1 MTIETGTRIGRYEVV
16 SPIGSGG
23 MGEVYLARDTRLERD
38 VAIKLLPPH
47 LQQDEDSL
55 QRFEREAKIISG
67 LNHPH
72 ILTIHEVGKVRLRGN
87 WRATHYMVTEFIDG
101 VTLRELM
108 QRENEGR
115 RMIDFLAQVAEALQK
130 AHNAGIVH
138 RDLKPENIMI
148 TNDGYAKVLDFG
160 LAKVY
165 GSWFN
170 STRSKP
176 VPLDDDVAQT
186 ERFQTQQGTVIGTV
200 GYMSPEQVQ
209 GKIIDH
215 RSDIFSFGC
224 ILYEVLAGHRAFEAE
239 GLIDT
244 LHLII
249 HGSPAPMPGSV
260 SSELRQIV
268 DRCLAKKSDLRFDS
282 MKAVAVALRQAGWQW
297 EGVVRPTTGKK
308 ARSVNTTGRVS
319 GRIKSIAILP
329 FANTSNDPEME
340 YLSDGI
346 TESIIHTLSRVGK
359 RLKVMARSTV
369 FTYKG
374 RDLPPQQLGEEMD
387 VTAVVTGRVQRVG
400 STLIITVELV
410 STRDGSQIWGD
421 RFRRPFSDVFEVQDE
436 IATQISEQL
445 KVKLTTTEK
454 RRLARRPTRHSAAYE
469 LYLKGRFHVNK
480 RTTEG
485 VQRAIEQFERA
496 IEVDPKYALAYAGLA
511 DCYMVLSSRFLASPD
526 EGYARVE
533 SAARKAISIDPTLAE
548 PHATLAALQFLYR
561 WNWADADREFRQAI
575 HLDPNYATAHHW
587 YSAFL
592 SWMEHHDDALREGK
606 IAADLEPLSLLLNI
620 NYADLLYFAGR
631 HDDALVASRKVLELE
646 PDFFLAHLLVSR
658 IYSTKEMYTDAL
670 QSVQT
675 AIAAESA
682 EYPELIGGLGY
693 IYGRMGARDRAVA
706 VLQRL
711 DDMSREPD
719 RFVAG
724 IFFAEVCMGMG
735 DVDRAL
741 EYAESFF
748 RTRGDVGELL
758 VGPRFAPLRADPRF
772 TKMLRKIGFPPREW
786 DPKPIAPAPTET
798 TV

>member
-1 MTIETGTRIGRYEVV
+1 MV
-16 SPIGSGG
+16 SPLGSGG
-23 MGEVYLARDTRLERD
+23 MGEVYRARDTRLERD

-72 ILTIHEVGKVRLRGN
+72 ILTIHEVGKVRLRGA
-87 WRATHYMVTEFIDG
+87 WRSTHYMVTEFIDG
-101 VTLRELM
+101 MTLRELM
-108 QRENEGR
+108 ARENEGR
-115 RMIDFLAQVAEALQK
+115 RMIDYLAQVAEALQK
-130 AHNAGIVH
+130 AHTAGIVH
-138 RDLKPENIMI
+138 RDLKPENVMI
-148 TNDGYAKVLDFG
+148 TGDGYAKVLDFG

-176 VPLDDDVAQT
+176 LPVDDDFAQT

-209 GKIIDH
+209 GKLIDH

-224 ILYEVLAGHRAFEAE
+224 ILYEVVAGHRAFEAE

-249 HGSPAPMPGSV
+249 HGSPAPLPSSV
-260 SSELRQIV
+260 SPELRQIV
-268 DRCLAKKSDLRFDS
+268 DRCLAKKAEGRFES
-282 MKAVAVALRQAGWQW
+282 MKAIAVALRQAGWQW
-297 EGVVRPTTGKK
+297 DGIVGAATGKNRTK
-308 ARSVNTTGRVS
+308 TNASTGRVS

-329 FANTSNDPEME
+329 FANTSNDSEME

-346 TESIIHTLSRVGK
+346 TESIIQLLSRVGK

-374 RDLPPQQLGEEMD
+374 RDVTPQKLGEEMD
-387 VTAVVTGRVQRVG
+387 VTAVVTGRVQRIG
-400 STLIITVELV
+400 ATLIITVELV

-421 RFRRPFSDVFEVQDE
+421 RYRRPFSDVFEVQDE

-454 RRLARRPTRHSAAYE
+454 RRLARRPTRHSEAYE

-480 RTTEG
+480 RTIEG
-485 VQRAIEQFERA
+485 VQRAIEQFEHA
-496 IEVDPKYALAYAGLA
+496 IEVDPKYALAHAGLA
-511 DCYMVLSSRFLASPD
+511 DCYMVLSSRFLAPPAA
-526 EGYARVE
+526 GYTRVE
-533 SAARKAISIDPTLAE
+533 SEARRAIELDPTLAE

-561 WNWADADREFRQAI
+561 WNWGDADREFREAI
-575 HLDPNYATAHHW
+575 HLEPSYATAHHW

-631 HDDALVASRKVLELE
+631 HDDALQASRKVLELE

-658 IYSTKEMYTDAL
+658 IYSTKGMYNEAL

-675 AIAAESA
+675 AIAAESG

-693 IYGRMGARDRAVA
+693 IYGRMGARERAEA

-711 DDMSREPD
+711 EDMSVEK
-719 RFVAG
+719 FVAP

-735 DVDRAL
+735 DIDRAL
-741 EYAESFF
+741 NYAEAFF
-748 RTRGDVGELL
+748 RMRGDIGELL
-758 VGPRFAPLRADPRF
+758 VGPRFEPLRLDPRF
-772 TKMLRKIGFPPREW
+772 QKMLRKIDFPPKTW
-786 DPKPIAPAPTET
+786 DPKPVNPAPTET